1 MFRWQ
6 FGSAAGVPLFVV
18 RYGLLI
24 AGDNFRRTA
33 ASNSNSSSS
42 NNSSSSSSSNS
53 SAEQQATATAATST
67 IRTTQNWTLHCGWW
81 SRSSSGFGPF
91 WFGVRHS
98 LGNHRE
104 QKARKITKRTR
115 LEQPEKH
122 AEKCI

>member
-33 ASNSNSSSS
+33 AT
-42 NNSSSSSSSNS
+42 
-53 SAEQQATATAATST
+53 ATATAAAAAAATATAATST